1 VTSHPPPLVGKQE
14 MRDRLLVARR
24 ARSADA
30 RAAAG
35 DAIAEHLLAAPEMR
49 RASAVA
55 AFVSVGTEPPT
66 AGLLDRLRRAGV
78 GVLLPVLLPDLDLAW
93 GEYTGAQALE
103 HGPRGMR
110 QPGGPRLRPDAV
122 AGVDVVLC
130 PGLAVDG
137 SGLRLGRG
145 GGSYDRALA
154 RVAAGVW
161 SCVLLYSDEVLDVD
175 LPADPHD
182 QRVDAVATPEGVH
195 RFAR

>member
-1 VTSHPPPLVGKQE
+1 MAKQE

-24 ARSADA
+24 ARSQGA

-35 DAIAEHLLAAPEMR
+35 DAIAEHLLAAPEMQ
-49 RASAVA
+49 RAGTVA
-55 AFVSVGTEPPT
+55 AYVSVGTEPPT
-66 AGLLDRLRRAGV
+66 GRLLEDLRRQGV

-93 GEYTGAQALE
+93 GEYAGAQSLE

-110 QPGGPRLRPDAV
+110 QPGGPRLPPNAV
-122 AGVDVVLC
+122 AGVDAVLC

-154 RVAAGVW
+154 RVAPSVW
-161 SCVLLYSDEVLDVD
+161 SCVLLYAGEVLDTD

-182 QRVDAVATPEGVH
+182 RAVDAAVTPEGIV

>member
-1 VTSHPPPLVGKQE
+1 

-24 ARSADA
+24 ARSGVV

-35 DAIAEHLLAAPEMR
+35 DAIAEHLLAAPEIQG
-49 RASAVA
+49 ADTVA
-55 AFVSVGTEPPT
+55 AYVSVGTEPPT
-66 AGLLDRLRRAGV
+66 DGLLDHLRREGV

-93 GEYTGAQALE
+93 AEYAGARSLE

-110 QPGGPRLRPDAV
+110 QPGGPRLAPSAV
-122 AGVDVVLC
+122 TGVDAVLC

-137 SGLRLGRG
+137 TGLRLGRG

-154 RVAAGVW
+154 RVSSDVW
-161 SCVLLYSDEVLDVD
+161 SCVLLYADELLDSD

-182 QRVDAVATPEGVH
+182 RPVDAAVTPDGIV
-195 RFAR
+195 RFTR